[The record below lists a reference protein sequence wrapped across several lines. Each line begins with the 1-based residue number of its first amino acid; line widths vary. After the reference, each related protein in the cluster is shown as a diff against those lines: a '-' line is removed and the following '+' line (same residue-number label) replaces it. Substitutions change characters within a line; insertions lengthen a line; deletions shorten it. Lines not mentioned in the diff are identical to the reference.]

1 MGFFKVEVEERLV
14 KVITVKAETEEEAER
29 LIKELYNS
37 ERIVLTEVDY
47 QETIFFTESIDK
59 SEFNKEDLNDYTE
72 YTNLDYE
79 KWILGIKKLTE
90 KEMKELIRKA
100 NFELIEKNGKYQVEN
115 LEEENLGDIEVK
127 KFDSLED
134 VLEELEDYFKK
145 ENEECEKD
153 DDYDE

>member
-47 QETIFFTESIDK
+47 QETTFFTESIDK

-79 KWILGIKKLTE
+79 KWILGVKKLTE
-90 KEMKELIRKA
+90 KEMKELIWKA

-145 ENEECEKD
+145 ENEEREGD

>member
-79 KWILGIKKLTE
+79 KWILGVKKLTE
-90 KEMKELIRKA
+90 KEMKELIWKA

-115 LEEENLGDIEVK
+115 LEEENLGDIELK

-145 ENEECEKD
+145 ENEECEED

>member
-47 QETIFFTESIDK
+47 QETTFFTESIDK

-79 KWILGIKKLTE
+79 KWILGVKKLTE
-90 KEMKELIRKA
+90 KEMKELIWKA

-115 LEEENLGDIEVK
+115 LEEENLGDIEIK

-145 ENEECEKD
+145 ENEECEED

>member
-29 LIKELYNS
+29 FIKELYNS

-59 SEFNKEDLNDYTE
+59 REFNKEDLNDYTE

-79 KWILGIKKLTE
+79 KWILGVKKLTE
-90 KEMKELIRKA
+90 KEMKELIWKA

-115 LEEENLGDIEVK
+115 LEEENLGDIEIK

-145 ENEECEKD
+145 ENEECEED

>member
-29 LIKELYNS
+29 FIKELYNS

-79 KWILGIKKLTE
+79 KWILGVKKLTE
-90 KEMKELIRKA
+90 KEMKELIWKA

>member
-29 LIKELYNS
+29 FIKELYNS

-47 QETIFFTESIDK
+47 QETTFFTESIDK

-79 KWILGIKKLTE
+79 KWILGVKKLTE
-90 KEMKELIRKA
+90 KEMKELIWKA

-145 ENEECEKD
+145 ENEECEED

>member
-79 KWILGIKKLTE
+79 KWILGVKKLTE
-90 KEMKELIRKA
+90 KEMKELIWKA

-145 ENEECEKD
+145 ENEECEED

>member
-29 LIKELYNS
+29 FIKELYNS

-47 QETIFFTESIDK
+47 QETTFFTESIDK

-79 KWILGIKKLTE
+79 KWILGVKKPTE
-90 KEMKELIRKA
+90 KEMKELIWKA

-145 ENEECEKD
+145 ENEECEED
-153 DDYDE
+153 DDYDK

>member
-29 LIKELYNS
+29 FIKELYNS

-47 QETIFFTESIDK
+47 QETTFFTESIDK

-79 KWILGIKKLTE
+79 KWILGVKKLTE
-90 KEMKELIRKA
+90 KEMKELIWKA

-145 ENEECEKD
+145 ENEECEED
-153 DDYDE
+153 DDYDK

>member
-29 LIKELYNS
+29 FIKELYNS

-47 QETIFFTESIDK
+47 QETTFFTESIDK

-79 KWILGIKKLTE
+79 KWILGVKKPTE
-90 KEMKELIRKA
+90 KEMKELIWKA

-115 LEEENLGDIEVK
+115 LEGENLGDIEVK

-145 ENEECEKD
+145 ENEECEED
-153 DDYDE
+153 DDYDK

>member
-29 LIKELYNS
+29 FIKELYNS

-79 KWILGIKKLTE
+79 KWILGVKKLTE
-90 KEMKELIRKA
+90 KEMKELIWKA

-127 KFDSLED
+127 KFDFLEEI
-134 VLEELEDYFKK
+134 LEELENYFKK
-145 ENEECEKD
+145 ENEECEED

>member
-29 LIKELYNS
+29 FIKELYNS

-79 KWILGIKKLTE
+79 KWILGVKKLTE
-90 KEMKELIRKA
+90 KEMKELIWKA

-145 ENEECEKD
+145 ENEECEED

>member
-29 LIKELYNS
+29 FIKELYNS

-79 KWILGIKKLTE
+79 KWILGVKKLTE
-90 KEMKELIRKA
+90 KEMKELIWKA

-127 KFDSLED
+127 KFDSLEEI
-134 VLEELEDYFKK
+134 LEELENYFKK
-145 ENEECEKD
+145 ENEECEED

>member
-14 KVITVKAETEEEAER
+14 KVITVKAETEEDAER

-37 ERIVLTEVDY
+37 DRIVLTEVDY

-79 KWILGIKKLTE
+79 KWILGVKKLTE

-127 KFDSLED
+127 KFDSLEEI
-134 VLEELEDYFKK
+134 LEELENYFKK
-145 ENEECEKD
+145 ENEECEED